1 MGEESPARISTP
13 AGAVFVSYTS
23 QDAEAAKR
31 ICEALRYAGIE
42 VWFDQSE
49 LRGGDVWDALIRG
62 QIKACDFFVPVIS
75 ATTSARDEGYFR
87 REWRLAVERTADM
100 ADDKPFIV
108 PVVIDGTTEASAR
121 VPEAFRKVQWTR
133 LPGGQCT
140 SAFVDRL
147 LSLMAMNGASPS
159 AADRAP
165 TASSFAGAT
174 RQVVRPQKVRTARRV
189 LAVVPVVATLA
200 VALAFLAHEMR
211 RPLATGAA
219 DAILPDKSLAVLP
232 FENRSGDHAQDFY
245 AEGLTDELTTA
256 LSRISALKVIA
267 RNSAA
272 RYRASDKRPSEIA
285 HDLGVAALVTGSVLR
300 AGGRVRYTAAL
311 VSADTERNLWV
322 ESYDRDERDV
332 LALQSEVA
340 RAIARAIAV
349 RMSPAESERLT
360 GQRAVDPQAFDEYL
374 LGRALWN
381 QRTEQGIRA
390 ALAHFENATRIAPE
404 LALAYTGIADSHIL
418 LGVYGFDEPRSV
430 FPKAKAAALRAIE
443 LDPHAG
449 EPHASLGDILFH
461 YDWDW
466 RGSEREH
473 EMAIGLAPAYATAY
487 QWGAEAQILNGDVA
501 SALARLQ
508 RARALDPFSMIIR
521 YNLANALKLLGRR
534 DQAITE
540 LRAAIALDPNF
551 ARTRWELAR
560 QLLALGRTED
570 ALTEARKLTELAP
583 DNVPAIAVLGLCM
596 ARAGDAD
603 GARALLKRLEGRRP
617 ARFISSL
624 ELARIAAGLRD
635 PDLTI
640 GYLQQAV
647 DAREGF
653 LPFIGGDDEFT
664 FLRDDSR
671 FVGITQKIGIAPMR
685 SADTHRKKPLANVRS
700 WPPPNGIR
708 PYSAL

>member
-1 MGEESPARISTP
+1 MQGEPPTQASRPAR
-13 AGAVFVSYTS
+13 AVFLSYAS
-23 QDAEAAKR
+23 QDAEAAQR
-31 ICEALRYAGIE
+31 ICEALRSAGVE

-49 LRGGDVWDALIRG
+49 LRGGDAWDTMIRT
-62 QIKACDFFVPVIS
+62 QIRTCGFFVPVIS
-75 ATTSARDEGYFR
+75 ATTNGRDEGYFR

-100 ADDKPFIV
+100 ADDRAFLV
-108 PVVIDGTTEASAR
+108 PVVIDGTTETPGR
-121 VPEAFRKVQWTR
+121 VPDAFRKVQWTR

-140 SAFVDRL
+140 KTFVDRV
-147 LSLMAMNGASPS
+147 LSLVAINGTS
-159 AADRAP
+159 P
-165 TASSFAGAT
+165 TAEGQAQPLASFTAAAPRVAPPHRT
-174 RQVVRPQKVRTARRV
+174 RTAWRV
-189 LAVVPVVATLA
+189 LVAAAVVTLA
-200 VALAFLAHEMR
+200 IALAFLAYERR
-211 RPLATGAA
+211 RPPTTGEAN
-219 DAILPDKSLAVLP
+219 AILPNKSVAVLP

-245 AEGLTDELTTA
+245 ADGLTDELTTA

-300 AGGRVRYTAAL
+300 AGGRVRYNAAL
-311 VSADTERNLWV
+311 VSGDTERNIWV
-322 ESYDRDERDV
+322 ESYDRDEHDV
-332 LALQSEVA
+332 LTLQSEVA

-349 RMSPAESERLT
+349 RLSPGESERLAD
-360 GQRAVDPQAFDEYL
+360 QRSVDPRAFEEYL
-374 LGRALWN
+374 VGRALWN

-390 ALAHFENATRIAPE
+390 ALMHFENAARIAPE
-404 LALAYTGIADSHIL
+404 LALAHAGIADSHIL
-418 LGVYGFDEPRSV
+418 LGVYGFDPPRSA

-473 EMAIGLAPAYATAY
+473 EKAIELAPAFATAY
-487 QWGAEAQILNGDVA
+487 QWGAEAQILNGDLA

-521 YNLANALKLLGRR
+521 FNLANVLKLLGRR

-540 LRAAIALDPNF
+540 LREAIAVDPNF

-560 QLLALGRTED
+560 QLLALGRTGD
-570 ALTEARKLTELAP
+570 ALAEAHKLAELAP
-583 DNVPAIAVLGLCM
+583 DSIPANAVLGLCLG
-596 ARAGDAD
+596 RAGDTD
-603 GARALLKRLEGRRP
+603 GARTLARRLEGWRP
-617 ARFISSL
+617 IRFVSSL

-635 PDLTI
+635 RDLTI

-653 LPFIGGDDEFT
+653 LPFISGDDEFA
-664 FLRDDSR
+664 FLRDDPR
-671 FVGITQKIGIAPMR
+671 FVAITQAIGIASGRGGTP
-685 SADTHRKKPLANVRS
+685 THTTS
-700 WPPPNGIR
+700 
-708 PYSAL
+708 SQ

>member
-1 MGEESPARISTP
+1 MEGESQTGATTP
-13 AGAVFVSYTS
+13 AVAVFLSYAS
-23 QDAEAAKR
+23 QDAEAAQC
-31 ICEALRYAGIE
+31 ICAALRSAGVE

-49 LRGGDVWDALIRG
+49 LRGGDAWDAMIRT
-62 QIKACDFFVPVIS
+62 QIRACGFFVPLIS
-75 ATTSARDEGYFR
+75 ATTNARDEGYFR

-100 ADDKPFIV
+100 ADDKTFLV
-108 PVVIDGTTEASAR
+108 PVVIDGTTETSAR
-121 VPEAFRKVQWTR
+121 VPDAFRKVQWTR

-140 SAFVDRL
+140 KAFVDRL
-147 LSLMAMNGASPS
+147 LGLVAMN
-159 AADRAP
+159 RTAP
-165 TASSFAGAT
+165 TAEDHTQRAASFAGDA
-174 RQVVRPQKVRTARRV
+174 RQVVHRKTRTAKRA
-189 LAVVPVVATLA
+189 LAVATVVATLA
-200 VALAFLAHEMR
+200 IALAFLVNERR

-245 AEGLTDELTTA
+245 ADGLTDELTTA

-267 RNSAA
+267 SNSAA
-272 RYRASDKRPSEIA
+272 RYRGSDKRPSEIA

-300 AGGRVRYTAAL
+300 AGGHVRYTAAL
-311 VSADTERNLWV
+311 ISADTERNLWV
-322 ESYDRDERDV
+322 ESYDRDEHDV

-349 RMSPAESERLT
+349 RLSPGESERLAD
-360 GQRAVDPQAFDEYL
+360 QRAVDPRAFDEYL

-390 ALAHFENATRIAPE
+390 ALMHFENATRMAPE
-404 LALAYTGIADSHIL
+404 LALAYTGVADSHIL
-418 LGVYGFDEPRSV
+418 LGVYGFDPPRSA

-443 LDPHAG
+443 LDPNAG

-466 RGSEREH
+466 RGAEREH
-473 EMAIGLAPAYATAY
+473 EAAIKLAPAYATGY
-487 QWGAEAQILNGDVA
+487 QWGAEAQILNGDPA
-501 SALARLQ
+501 GALARLQ

-521 YNLANALKLLGRR
+521 FNLANVLKLLGRR

-540 LRAAIALDPNF
+540 LREAIALDANF

-560 QLLALGRTED
+560 QLLALGRTGE
-570 ALTEARKLTELAP
+570 ALTEARKVAELAP
-583 DNVPAIAVLGLCM
+583 DNVPAIAVLGLCLG
-596 ARAGDAD
+596 RAGDAA
-603 GARALLKRLEGRRP
+603 GARTLLKRLEGQRP
-617 ARFISSL
+617 VRFVSSVEMARV
-624 ELARIAAGLRD
+624 AAGLRD
-635 PDLTI
+635 RDLTI

-653 LPFIGGDDEFT
+653 LPFIDGDDEFA

-671 FVGITQKIGIAPMR
+671 FVAIVHTIGIAPTPQGAR
-685 SADTHRKKPLANVRS
+685 PVTSRDSKP
-700 WPPPNGIR
+700 
-708 PYSAL
+708 